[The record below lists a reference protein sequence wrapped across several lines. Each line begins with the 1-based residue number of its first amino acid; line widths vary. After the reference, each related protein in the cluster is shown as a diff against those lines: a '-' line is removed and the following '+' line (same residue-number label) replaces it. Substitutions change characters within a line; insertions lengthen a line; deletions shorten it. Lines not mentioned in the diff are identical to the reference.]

1 MHFLDHVCFE
11 QMLCLILKS
20 MNTNKTRIHVI
31 PISGLCN
38 FQVDIHH
45 RQFLQENKLCFIFV
59 TYPLFHCTV
68 EGATPPPSD
77 HGDDDDEEEADQ
89 LAMETNPSPTPK
101 VISRKLPQ
109 RMPSVRG

>member
-1 MHFLDHVCFE
+1 
-11 QMLCLILKS
+11 MLMFDTKS
-20 MNTNKTRIHVI
+20 MNMNKTRII
-31 PISGLCN
+31 SISGLCN
-38 FQVDIHH
+38 FQVDIHQ

-59 TYPLFHCTV
+59 TYPLYHYTV